1 MNYIELFIN
10 EPSTANLDMTQ
21 EIDVAL
27 QYSIADIKDI
37 SKRNAAYSKT
47 IILPGTKKNNYWFG
61 NLFDVN
67 ADFTMFNPN
76 KKTSAKL
83 LVNTEVVMDG
93 FLQLRKI
100 TKLNNVDSQGN
111 QINYEVVIY
120 NNSVDLMQELG
131 EKTIN
136 LLDMSEFGH
145 TFSAANIKASWTN
158 TWQDGYVYPMFGL
171 QTTPN
176 LYKPEYFYPAIY
188 YRAILDQMVREAGF
202 GWTGSLLNNEQFN
215 NEIISYVTDGR
226 PKITD
231 SEIDA
236 RSFYVGLSSSQN
248 ISYRL
253 GTFPSYFGTNYVIPF
268 GITGSSPAGN
278 FLTTT
283 GFTFSFG
290 IESGLSP
297 QGDGNFFD
305 GAENNWNQS
314 LYYWD
319 VKRTGKFGV
328 SYNLS
333 YYFQVRNMTV
343 GYPLTISAGATVS
356 VRLEHILQYKMN
368 NSSPWVNWDATNYQ
382 ADFTNTTIAVNGTA
396 SKHIVVSRQVQSQI
410 DLPQGAKVRLIWK
423 GMKINSAHWVAPSAI
438 PAFTDA
444 YITHT
449 SINGGNWIRN
459 QVSATE
465 LQQNDYIELARYLP
479 DKIKQKDLLTDLIRR
494 YNLYIQ
500 VNPENPKQLI
510 FDARPDFYER
520 GETVDWTD
528 KKDYSSPDEIELL
541 SDLQSKLMIW
551 SYKSDSDEY
560 NKSYT
565 EVTGDVYG
573 QYKYYFDN
581 DFVKGEERIE
591 SQFSPTPLVKTP
603 FSAIVPGIDPQKP
616 KVQPRVFYYGGLK
629 DCNGWIWTYIDP
641 VTGATGPTDSF
652 TQYPYAGHFDDPIN
666 PEIDINFGTNKYYYY
681 NDWAY
686 ITDNN
691 MFNTY
696 WSDYVRQIETGRLI
710 TSYFYLDEYDIR
722 YIKDNFYTKIFV
734 LDSYY
739 YVNKIVDYKP
749 LQNGVTKVELI
760 KIVDGV
766 AWEPRKTTSTVSTKP
781 ILANTFD
788 NIVIAGNGNNT
799 GGGGVVIGSGNVGG
813 GISVKGNRL
822 SSFKYALVGDD
833 NVSSGDAQLLVGSN
847 NTVVGDKSS
856 VIGGDNNSIL
866 NSNSFIA
873 SGDGNSITADGVG
886 VIIGGSGNT
895 ISSTN
900 STVLIS
906 TNNVTATQSG
916 KVYIG
921 DAYVVDTTTGTVTV
935 GTSSTPW
942 SPPSYYIEDT
952 TIPAAKIQIINDNNV
967 TLTSLVRGA
976 SGSEYIKHD
985 VLDGLTGAGS
995 SVFIQSSSLALES
1008 DDGSSNSSRLLSMPT
1023 YMSSVIYDN
1032 PTLTAVSTVILENI
1046 SSDGQLTLDTIASVA
1061 NTRQDTINLFPGG
1074 GSYIKSY
1081 ETTGGDESRI
1091 DFYPTGIDTTISAS
1105 GVLSTSYMSD
1115 TSIQLTITNG
1125 TNTSTQTLALSDIV
1139 STATDGTNVATNVLQ
1154 NDGRITL
1161 SSTDGGAISTVFD
1174 MLPTGVVSITSTD
1187 GTTFNN
1193 NISLN
1198 NLLTPGIQLTSDNA
1212 GAGNSASFALSE
1224 DEIMLKL
1231 INGVFTTSIIQSTAS
1246 VTINTGITAS
1256 KFDNNTTAGET
1267 GFMLWDISA
1276 NTLKRVSIGAANSG
1290 GAGFKVLRVP
1300 N

>member
-1 MNYIELFIN
+1 MNYIQLFIN
-10 EPSTANLDMTQ
+10 EPSTAELDMTQ
-21 EIDVAL
+21 EIEIAL

-47 IILPGTKKNNYWFG
+47 IVLPGTKKNNYWFG

-76 KKTSAKL
+76 KRTAAKL

-100 TKLNNVDSQGN
+100 TKLNNVDNQGN
-111 QINYEVVIY
+111 QIGYEVVIY
-120 NNSVDLMQELG
+120 NNSVDLMSVIG

-136 LLDMSEFGH
+136 LLDMREFGH
-145 TFSAANIKASWTN
+145 TFSNTNVKNSWTH
-158 TWQDGYVYPMFGL
+158 TWEDGYVYPMFGTHTKDS
-171 QTTPN
+171 Q
-176 LYKPEYFYPAIY
+176 YSVDYFYPAIY
-188 YRAILDQMVREAGF
+188 YRAILDQMIREAGF
-202 GWTGSLLNNEQFN
+202 GWTGSLANNDQFN
-215 NEIISYVTDGR
+215 HECISYVTDGR
-226 PKITD
+226 PKVDEADRREREFRVGRTQSYTNTAYPNWNANQD
-231 SEIDA
+231 FAYVS
-236 RSFYVGLSSSQN
+236 SFATAQFNADTPSTGYDYFDNDNNWNTTTYQWDVNYNGAYSGELLLKTRLKLQN
-248 ISYRL
+248 
-253 GTFPSYFGTNYVIPF
+253 N
-268 GITGSSPAGN
+268 TGSSTTITRFSSADPNLWPQWKMEVKVEIWGGTAWSTWNSGETSVYSYTGTSITLAPGGSQQFDLPVQFTLPQVNLAVGN
-278 FLTTT
+278 KVRVRYRPIKIAASWF
-283 GFTFSFG
+283 FTQP
-290 IESGLSP
+290 ITVTVEVR
-297 QGDGNFFD
+297 N
-305 GAENNWNQS
+305 
-314 LYYWD
+314 
-319 VKRTGKFGV
+319 KFG
-328 SYNLS
+328 STDQPT
-333 YYFQVRNMTV
+333 FFRNTAIV
-343 GYPLTISAGATVS
+343 G
-356 VRLEHILQYKMN
+356 
-368 NSSPWVNWDATNYQ
+368 
-382 ADFTNTTIAVNGTA
+382 
-396 SKHIVVSRQVQSQI
+396 QI
-410 DLPQGAKVRLIWK
+410 TQNEYVDLAK
-423 GMKINSAHWVAPSAI
+423 
-438 PAFTDA
+438 
-444 YITHT
+444 
-449 SINGGNWIRN
+449 
-459 QVSATE
+459 
-465 LQQNDYIELARYLP
+465 YLP

-500 VNPENPKQLI
+500 INPENPKQLI
-510 FDARPDFYER
+510 FDTRPDFYER
-520 GETVDWTD
+520 GEIVDWTS

-551 SYKSDSDEY
+551 SYKADNDEY
-560 NKSYT
+560 NKNYSD
-565 EVTGDVYG
+565 VTGDVYG

-591 SQFSPTPLVKTP
+591 SSFSPTPLVKTP
-603 FSAIVPGIDPQKP
+603 FNAIVPGIDPTNP
-616 KVQPRVFYYGGLK
+616 KVQPRIFYYGGLR
-629 DCNGWIWTYIDP
+629 DCDGWNWTYQP
-641 VTGATGPTDSF
+641 TTGGSASESF
-652 TQYPYAGHFDDPIN
+652 SKYPYAGHFDDPIE

-681 NDWAY
+681 DDWDF

-722 YIKDNFYTKIFV
+722 YIKDNFYTKIFI

-739 YVNKIVDYKP
+739 YVNKIIDYKP
-749 LQNGVTKVELI
+749 LQNGVTKVELL

-766 AWEPRKTTSTVSTKP
+766 RWERQRTQTVISNPTRP
-781 ILANTFD
+781 TGPFNVLFDLAVGF
-788 NIVIAGNGNNT
+788 GNSSA
-799 GGGGVVIGSGNVGG
+799 GGGVVVGNGNVSGG
-813 GISVKGNRL
+813 KITRFLADGSTQ
-822 SSFKYALVGDD
+822 SFLAKNMIVGSDNIMTGDNSMIVGDR
-833 NVSSGDAQLLVGSN
+833 
-847 NTVVGDKSS
+847 
-856 VIGGDNNSIL
+856 
-866 NSNSFIA
+866 
-873 SGDGNSITADGVG
+873 NSITSGSSMVL
-886 VIIGGSGNT
+886 GGSDNIVEGDAGG
-895 ISSTN
+895 II
-900 STVLIS
+900 LIGS
-906 TNNVTATQSG
+906 NGITATQSG

-985 VLDGLTGAGS
+985 VLDGLTGNGS

-1008 DDGSSNSSRLLSMPT
+1008 GDGSSNSSRLLSMPT
-1023 YMSSVIYDN
+1023 YMSSIVYDN
-1032 PTLTAVSTVILENI
+1032 ATLTAVSTVVLENV
-1046 SSDGQLTLDTIASVA
+1046 SSDGQLTLDSVANVA

-1081 ETTGGDESRI
+1081 ETVIGDESRI
-1091 DFYPTGIDTTISAS
+1091 DFYPNGIDTTISAN

-1115 TSIQLTITNG
+1115 TSIQLTI
-1125 TNTSTQTLALSDIV
+1125 
-1139 STATDGTNVATNVLQ
+1139 
-1154 NDGRITL
+1154 
-1161 SSTDGGAISTVFD
+1161 
-1174 MLPTGVVSITSTD
+1174 TD

-1212 GAGNSASFALSE
+1212 GAGNSAAFALSE

-1290 GAGFKVLRVP
+1290 GTGFKVLRIP